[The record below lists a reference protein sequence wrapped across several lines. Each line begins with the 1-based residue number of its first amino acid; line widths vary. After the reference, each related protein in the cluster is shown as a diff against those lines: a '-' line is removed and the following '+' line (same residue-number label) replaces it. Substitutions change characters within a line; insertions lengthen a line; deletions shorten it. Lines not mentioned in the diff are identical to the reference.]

1 MTTDGS
7 TVERQAASTPM
18 PRAYRYAVYFAPNV
32 EQQWWAHASHWLG
45 RCAVSQQMNPQPLI
59 AGVSAKRFAELTEHP
74 RRYGF
79 HATMKAP
86 FVLASQYQPDEL
98 IERVNLLCREV
109 KPFVLPRL
117 QVALLDQFLALVPE
131 RSVTQV
137 TQLEEQCV
145 KVLNDYAEPLGPE
158 ELSRRRSAGL
168 SSLEDALLLRWGY
181 PYVLERFR
189 FHCSLTGSLTKATR
203 QEVIALTE
211 AAHQHFDQ
219 LPLCVFDSLA
229 IFVEPTRGADFV
241 LLQQCPLLGR
251 LEI

>member
-1 MTTDGS
+1 MTTDGL
-7 TVERQAASTPM
+7 TVARQTFLTTT
-18 PRAYRYAVYFAPNV
+18 PRAFRYAVYFAPNV
-32 EQQWWAHASHWLG
+32 EQQWWAHASQWLG
-45 RCAVSQQMNPQPLI
+45 RCAVSQQMNAQPLI
-59 AGVSAKRFAELTEHP
+59 AGVSVKRFAELTEHP

-86 FVLASQYQPDEL
+86 FVLTSRYQPSDL
-98 IERVNLLCREV
+98 IDRVNLLCRDV

-117 QVALLDQFLALVPE
+117 QVTLLDQFLALVPE
-131 RSVTQV
+131 RNTTQV
-137 TQLEEQCV
+137 TLLEEQCV

-168 SSLEDALLLRWGY
+168 SSHEDALLLRWGY

-189 FHCSLTGSLTKATR
+189 FHCSLTGSLATATR
-203 QEVIALTE
+203 QEVSALTQ

-219 LPLCVFDSLA
+219 LPPCIFDSLA

-241 LLQQCPLLGR
+241 LLQQCPLMGDS
-251 LEI
+251 

>member
-1 MTTDGS
+1 MTTDGLAVARQTLS
-7 TVERQAASTPM
+7 TTT

-32 EQQWWAHASHWLG
+32 EQQWWAHASQWLG
-45 RCAVSQQMNPQPLI
+45 RCAVSQQMNAQPLI
-59 AGVSAKRFAELTEHP
+59 AGVSAKRFAEFTEHP

-86 FVLASQYQPDEL
+86 FVLTSQYQPNDL
-98 IERVNLLCREV
+98 VERVNLLCRAV

-117 QVALLDQFLALVPE
+117 KVTLLDQFLALIPE
-131 RSVTQV
+131 REVTQV
-137 TQLEEQCV
+137 TLLEEQCV

-168 SSLEDALLLRWGY
+168 SSHEDALLLRWGY

-189 FHCSLTGSLTKATR
+189 FHCSLTGSLASATR
-203 QEVIALTE
+203 QEVSALTQ
-211 AAHQHFDQ
+211 AAHQYFDQ
-219 LPLCVFDSLA
+219 LPPCIFDSLA

-241 LLQQCPLLGR
+241 LLQQCPLMGDS
-251 LEI
+251 

>member
-1 MTTDGS
+1 MTTDGLTVARQTLS
-7 TVERQAASTPM
+7 TTT

-45 RCAVSQQMNPQPLI
+45 RCAVSQQRNAQPLI
-59 AGVSAKRFAELTEHP
+59 AGVSAKRFAELTAHP

-86 FVLASQYQPDEL
+86 FVLTSQYQPSDL
-98 IERVNLLCREV
+98 IDRVNILCRDM
-109 KPFVLPRL
+109 KPFVLPHL
-117 QVALLDQFLALVPE
+117 QVTLLDQFLALVPE
-131 RSVTQV
+131 RNATQV
-137 TQLEEQCV
+137 TLLEEQCV

-158 ELSRRRSAGL
+158 ELTRRRSAGL
-168 SSLEDALLLRWGY
+168 STDEDALLLRWGY

-189 FHCSLTGSLTKATR
+189 FHCSLTGSLASATR
-203 QEVIALTE
+203 QEVSALTQ

-219 LPLCVFDSLA
+219 LPPCIFDSLA

-241 LLQQCPLLGR
+241 LLQQCPLVGGS
-251 LEI
+251 